1 MCVLLLRLLMWRE
14 AHFIGKLSRDTGPS
28 LPHTSRRWVTC
39 LLWCVLPEAFWRQNR
54 PTSKLKRQLAIVS
67 QLWYIRHNG
76 CSSCELHP
84 FLLSCLQDPSSMESS
99 ATNQHTGFTTTP
111 LVPAAVAVS
120 AEATPQ
126 MDTLSVG
133 YGGPR
138 PPPPPPAGEGL
149 ARAPQT
155 PQRARNTSHPG
166 TLVLAVCIIM

>member
-1 MCVLLLRLLMWRE
+1 
-14 AHFIGKLSRDTGPS
+14 
-28 LPHTSRRWVTC
+28 
-39 LLWCVLPEAFWRQNR
+39 
-54 PTSKLKRQLAIVS
+54 
-67 QLWYIRHNG
+67 
-76 CSSCELHP
+76 
-84 FLLSCLQDPSSMESS
+84 MESS
-99 ATNQHTGFTTTP
+99 ATEQQTGFTATP
-111 LVPAAVAVS
+111 IVPPAAVAVA

-166 TLVLAVCIIM
+166 TLVMAVCIIM